1 MGLIEDFTARYVK
14 EYDFYDKAGSL
25 VAQTLETNLRAAG
38 VRCIVTHRAKAISR
52 LEEKCRQREHKRHYA
67 SVEDI
72 FNDIVDLAG
81 VRVALYFPA
90 ERDQVDKLVTR
101 LFHQL
106 EPKKEFPDTTRTQHN
121 KRFLGYSAVHYRVQ
135 LKEHELSEP
144 DRRYA
149 GARVEIQVASVLM
162 HAWSEVEHDLVYK
175 PLEGDLSEGEYATLD
190 LLNGL
195 VIAGEIA
202 LERLQKAGETRVA
215 DSERKFVNHYEL
227 AIHLLSRA
235 STISGGPVSDS
246 GLGRVDLLFSLLVR
260 LGIDTPE
267 LLAPYLEALHG
278 NLELRPLA
286 EQVIDALLAE
296 DDSRYGIYRSVRA
309 EAHRPAVEQDF
320 EDQDIYRQVG
330 IFLKNWIELE
340 RLVRNLASDKG
351 QSRLVMPPSRQL
363 QHLQL
368 LDPDMRREIDFLRR
382 VRNNVVHGIELPAA
396 SDLAEAAQR
405 LKSIVAEIHQRGSTE
420 S

>member
-1 MGLIEDFTARYVK
+1 MGLIEDFIARYVK
-14 EYDFYDKAGSL
+14 EYDFYSQAGRL

-38 VRCIVTHRAKAISR
+38 VRCIVTHRAKEISR

-67 SVEDI
+67 SVENI

-106 EPKKEFPDTTRTQHN
+106 EPKNEFPDVTRTRRD
-121 KRFLGYSAVHYRVQ
+121 KRFSGYSAVHYRVQ

-175 PLEGDLSEGEYATLD
+175 PLEGVLSEDEYATLD
-190 LLNGL
+190 QLNGL

-227 AIHLLSRA
+227 AVHLLSRA
-235 STISGGPVSDS
+235 STMSDGPVSDS
-246 GLGRVDLLFSLLVR
+246 GLGRVDLLFGLLVR
-260 LGIDTPE
+260 LGIYTPGR
-267 LLAPYLEALHG
+267 LAPYLEALHG

-296 DDSRYGIYRSVRA
+296 DGSRYEVYRSVRA
-309 EAHRPAVEQDF
+309 EAHRPTVEQDL
-320 EDQDIYRQVG
+320 EDQDVYRQVG
-330 IFLKNWIELE
+330 LFLTNWIELE
-340 RLVRNLASDKG
+340 RLVRTLASAEG
-351 QSRLVMPPSRQL
+351 QSGRVMPLVRQL
-363 QHLQL
+363 QHLKL

-382 VRNNVVHGIELPAA
+382 MRNSVVHGIELPAA
-396 SDLAEAAQR
+396 GDLAEAIQQ
-405 LKSIVAEIHQRGSTE
+405 LNSIIAEIRRRDSTE